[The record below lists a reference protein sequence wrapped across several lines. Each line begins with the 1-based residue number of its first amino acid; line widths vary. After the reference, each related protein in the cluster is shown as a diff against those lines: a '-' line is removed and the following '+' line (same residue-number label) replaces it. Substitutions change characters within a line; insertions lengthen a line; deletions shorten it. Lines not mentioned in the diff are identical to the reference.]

1 MTSLGYF
8 LSCEEFPP
16 DELVR
21 QAVRAESAGFER
33 LWISDHFHPWNGE
46 QGHSPFV
53 WSVIGALSQACSLP
67 ITTAVTCPIVRM
79 HPAVVAQ
86 AAATCAVQLD
96 GRFVLGLGTGEALN
110 EHITGAH
117 WPPSATRREMLKEAV
132 DVIRSLFTGKQIS
145 HRGPYFTVDNARI
158 YTLPARSP
166 PIYISGF
173 GPRSA
178 RLAGRIG
185 DGYQSTMPSRELVS
199 EFRDAGGVG
208 KPTQAGFKVCYAPTA
223 GEAISTAHRL
233 WPNEQ
238 LPGELAQI
246 LPTPA
251 HFEQASSLVPASAV
265 EEAVPCGPDLKPY
278 LDRIRAFFDAGFDEV
293 YIQQIGSG
301 QGRFF
306 DFWESEVVPEIAV

>member
-278 LDRIRAFFDAGFDEV
+278 LDRIRAFSDAGFDEV